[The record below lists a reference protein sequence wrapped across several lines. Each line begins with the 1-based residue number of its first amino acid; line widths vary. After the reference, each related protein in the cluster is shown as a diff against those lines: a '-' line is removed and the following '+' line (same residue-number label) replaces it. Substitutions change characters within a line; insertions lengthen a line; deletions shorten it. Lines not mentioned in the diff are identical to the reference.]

1 MICDLFFSV
10 KRIVDNKIVI
20 ADIFGVIVNNGNEN
34 VNMNTI
40 QIGNMVINLQTESY
54 NVSYADVYFSSKE
67 TAEKELENQL
77 ETFIPRI
84 KRTLNVG

>member
-1 MICDLFFSV
+1 MIGDLFFSV

-54 NVSYADVYFSSKE
+54 NVSYADVYFPSKE

>member
-1 MICDLFFSV
+1 MIGDIFFSV

-20 ADIFGVIVNNGNEN
+20 ADILGVRYSRQGEL
-34 VNMNTI
+34 NTI
-40 QIGNMVINLQTESY
+40 QIGSMVINLQTESY
-54 NVSYADVYFSSKE
+54 NVSYADVYFPSKE
-67 TAEKELENQL
+67 TAEKKLKNQL